1 MITGVNRDHLPAYRH
16 VIFQIHDNW
25 RILEGACSGHASH
38 NRGNHWQCQG
48 VSGGPCLT
56 TLCKNQQQVQCSQGA
71 KDCNSFRH
79 RSSPASVFL
88 LLAFNMYIA
97 TVWPSMVKAQLHD
110 NAFTCWI
117 QSGWSGCSKG
127 PLSFFSDIKENSITS
142 SMSIIWA
149 SAEMSLHWFDLFA
162 RLYHDLIGYFR
173 KKPPSWYLSIS
184 TRFW

>member
-1 MITGVNRDHLPAYRH
+1 MRLENRGLSRDLFWVSRVLSLPPGTLVPSSPSCDSYLNVMITGVNRDHLPAYRH

-79 RSSPASVFL
+79 RSSPASVF
-88 LLAFNMYIA
+88 YC
-97 TVWPSMVKAQLHD
+97 WHS
-110 NAFTCWI
+110 TC
-117 QSGWSGCSKG
+117 
-127 PLSFFSDIKENSITS
+127 T
-142 SMSIIWA
+142 
-149 SAEMSLHWFDLFA
+149 
-162 RLYHDLIGYFR
+162 
-173 KKPPSWYLSIS
+173 
-184 TRFW
+184 